1 MMATD
6 MLNDVKHAMI
16 EQLWEVPGR
25 LITIDPEIYPD
36 KSDNSHLGYVLFGW
50 TELKN
55 EPSYSNN
62 IPFKMPSYS
71 NDIPFIIRSH
81 YDSSEHEFVIN
92 VKQLYFWKISPKGNI
107 TKRTNQAFWEGIV
120 GEGTDYLHDRVSKF
134 LKSGRDV
141 TDKDPIKIFVETE
154 PELTEF
160 LAKFDRIKTIKL
172 PIDKLTLDGSDLKWI
187 HEIMINKKDN
197 FVTKVERTMA
207 PGYDFLVEISK
218 FLQGHSDKFKFGPVK
233 LSWSL
238 LMVGYKTFGNCKTEL
253 AQTKNHDV
261 LEMELNA
268 DNDLRLTIKNADK
281 KVLAEERVGLR
292 GSLNQTLRDLYNCI
306 DDNEENENDI
316 TIVK

>member
-1 MMATD
+1 M
-6 MLNDVKHAMI
+6 
-16 EQLWEVPGR
+16 
-25 LITIDPEIYPD
+25 
-36 KSDNSHLGYVLFGW
+36 
-50 TELKN
+50 
-55 EPSYSNN
+55 
-62 IPFKMPSYS
+62 
-71 NDIPFIIRSH
+71 
-81 YDSSEHEFVIN
+81 
-92 VKQLYFWKISPKGNI
+92 
-107 TKRTNQAFWEGIV
+107 
-120 GEGTDYLHDRVSKF
+120 HDRVSKF

-141 TDKDPIKIFVETE
+141 TDKDPVKIFVETE

-160 LAKFDRIKTIKL
+160 LAKFDRIKPVKL

-207 PGYDFLVEISK
+207 PGYDFLVETSK
-218 FLQGHSDKFKFGPVK
+218 FLQGHSDKFKFEPIK

>member
-50 TELKN
+50 TELKI
-55 EPSYSNN
+55 EPNYSNN
-62 IPFKMPSYS
+62 IPFKIPSYS
-71 NDIPFIIRSH
+71 NDIPFMIRSH

-120 GEGTDYLHDRVSKF
+120 GEGTDYLHDRVSRF

-141 TDKDPIKIFVETE
+141 TGKEPTKIFVETE
-154 PELTEF
+154 PELIEF
-160 LAKFDRIKTIKL
+160 LSEFDRIKPVKL
-172 PIDKLTLDGSDLKWI
+172 PIDQLTLNGSDLKWI
-187 HEIMINKKDN
+187 HEIMSNKKNN
-197 FVTKVERTMA
+197 FATKVERTMA
-207 PGYDFLVEISK
+207 PGYDFLEIVRK
-218 FLQGHSDKFKFGPVK
+218 FLQKNKDRFKFEPIK

-238 LMVGYKTFGNCKTEL
+238 LMFGYKTFGNCKTEL
-253 AQTKNHDV
+253 AHTKNHDV
-261 LEMELNA
+261 LEMELNE

-281 KVLAEERVGLR
+281 KVLAEKRLGLR

-306 DDNEENENDI
+306 DDNKENENDI